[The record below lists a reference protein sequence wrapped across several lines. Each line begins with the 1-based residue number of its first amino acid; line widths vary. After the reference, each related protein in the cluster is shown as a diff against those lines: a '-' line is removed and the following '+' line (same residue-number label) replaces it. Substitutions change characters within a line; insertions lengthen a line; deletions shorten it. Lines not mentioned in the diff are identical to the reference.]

1 LINYLKPNVNRNYM
15 TDDTIKILQQIKN
28 GNGFT
33 LTKDSDDEICDL
45 ITRLNGL
52 EIIEKRG
59 KSYFINYSKISLLTQ
74 LIKYKD
80 YGKFINWLENK
91 KENQNKSKYFNIFI
105 ILLPI
110 LISIF
115 ALIFGDDLY
124 TKYLKDWFTK
134 EIPKKTLIQKKDIK
148 LLLKQEY
155 IPYVGTK
162 ELIDKGLFISQD
174 YANLIVGGAN
184 IEDIEIS
191 AINDRGEKISVEI
204 NDEKNLSMD
213 IFSRPYIEIKYKE
226 NYYKIEVYTV
236 DKASTFNFDLT
247 QLSKATLSLKKY
259 NHLK

>member
-1 LINYLKPNVNRNYM
+1 M

-33 LTKDSDDEICDL
+33 LTKDSDDEIFDL

-59 KSYFINYSKISLLTQ
+59 KSYFINYFKISLLTQ

-134 EIPKKTLIQKKDIK
+134 EIPKKNTNSKKRHQI
-148 LLLKQEY
+148 
-155 IPYVGTK
+155 VTK
-162 ELIDKGLFISQD
+162 AGIHTVCWNKRIDRQRTIH
-174 YANLIVGGAN
+174 
-184 IEDIEIS
+184 
-191 AINDRGEKISVEI
+191 
-204 NDEKNLSMD
+204 LS
-213 IFSRPYIEIKYKE
+213 R
-226 NYYKIEVYTV
+226 
-236 DKASTFNFDLT
+236 LC
-247 QLSKATLSLKKY
+247 
-259 NHLK
+259 